1 MNIEKFTVLFF
12 VVMAIVAL
20 LVASPVL
27 SRVLVFPRTEFFTE
41 LYILG
46 SNGTA
51 EDYPYNVSSG
61 QSYTVTLGIGNQLGY
76 CAYYVVEVKFLNE
89 SEVAPNSFSFTPSAV
104 PSLSNVTA
112 FVADEAVWEMPL
124 TFSLDYA
131 LNETLLR
138 VDFHSMVLN
147 GVVLDL
153 SGLSASW
160 NATRSMFPGNLVFEL
175 WLFNSTDSSFQYNQR
190 FVNLW
195 LNMTG

>member
-1 MNIEKFTVLFF
+1 MDIRKYTVPFF
-12 VVMAIVAL
+12 VVVAVVSL
-20 LVASPVL
+20 LVASPAL

-41 LYILG
+41 LYVLG
-46 SNGTA
+46 SNGMA
-51 EDYPYNVSSG
+51 ENYPFNVSSG
-61 QSYTVTLGIGNQLGY
+61 QSYTITLGIGNQLGY
-76 CAYYVVEVKFLNE
+76 CGYYVVEVKFLNE
-89 SEVAPNSFSFTPSAV
+89 SEVAPNSFSFTSSPV
-104 PSLSNVTA
+104 PSLFNVTA
-112 FVADEAVWEMPL
+112 FVADQATWEMPL

-147 GVVLDL
+147 GVMLNL